1 MNKLGLIIK
10 VENLKAVYLVR
21 EGTIKAADGISFDV
35 EENSVTAI
43 VGESASGKSTIIE
56 AMTRTL
62 PLNGRLLEGRVLYRE
77 KDLLALNKEE
87 LRRIKW
93 KKIALV
99 PQAAQQSLNPTMRVI
114 DHFRDTVEAHG
125 ISWNR
130 QELIK
135 QASEKLRM
143 VRLNPEAVLYAYPLQ
158 LSGGMKQR
166 VLIAL
171 ALLLEPE
178 VLILDEPT
186 SALDVLTQSYIIQLL
201 KELKKSLKITLIFVT
216 HDIAVAAELADR
228 IAVIYA
234 GNIVEYNWVFGIF
247 ENPLHPY
254 TKGLLGSIM
263 AVNADMSQ
271 IRPIPGDPP
280 SLLNPPSGCRF
291 HPRCEYAMDICRQE
305 KPPMIAVEGGA
316 HVACHL
322 YGRGGR

>member
-62 PLNGRLLEGRVLYRE
+62 PLNGRLLEGRVLYRQ

-87 LRRIKW
+87 LRKIKW
-93 KKIALV
+93 KQIALV

-114 DHFRDTVEAHG
+114 DHFKDTVEAHG
-125 ISWNR
+125 INWSR
-130 QELIK
+130 QELI
-135 QASEKLRM
+135 QHASEKLKM

-201 KELKKSLKITLIFVT
+201 KELKKSLNITLIFVT
-216 HDIAVAAELADR
+216 HDIAVAAELADK

-234 GNIVEYNWVFGIF
+234 GNIVEYNSVFEIF
-247 ENPLHPY
+247 KNPLHPY
-254 TKGLLGSIM
+254 TKGLMSSIM
-263 AVNADMSQ
+263 AINADMSK
-271 IRPIPGDPP
+271 IKPIPGDPP
-280 SLLNPPSGCRF
+280 SLLTPPSGCRF
-291 HPRCEYAMDICRQE
+291 HPRCEHVMEICKKE
-305 KPPMIAVEGGA
+305 KPPLLTLEDGA
-316 HVACHL
+316 QVACHL
-322 YGRGGR
+322 YGQGGR

>member
-1 MNKLGLIIK
+1 MSLIIK

-62 PLNGRLLEGRVLYRE
+62 PLNGRLLEGRVLYRQ

-87 LRRIKW
+87 LRKIKW
-93 KKIALV
+93 KQIALV

-114 DHFRDTVEAHG
+114 DHFKDTVEAHG
-125 ISWNR
+125 INWSR
-130 QELIK
+130 QELI
-135 QASEKLRM
+135 QHASEKLKM

-201 KELKKSLKITLIFVT
+201 KELKKSLNITLIFVT
-216 HDIAVAAELADR
+216 HDIAVAAELADK

-234 GNIVEYNWVFGIF
+234 GNIVEYNSVFEIF
-247 ENPLHPY
+247 KNPLHPY
-254 TKGLLGSIM
+254 TKGLMSSIM
-263 AVNADMSQ
+263 AINADMSK
-271 IRPIPGDPP
+271 IKPIPGDPP
-280 SLLNPPSGCRF
+280 SLLTPPSGCRF
-291 HPRCEYAMDICRQE
+291 HPRCEHVMEICKKE
-305 KPPMIAVEGGA
+305 KPPLLTLEDGA
-316 HVACHL
+316 QVACHL
-322 YGRGGR
+322 YGQGGR

>member
-1 MNKLGLIIK
+1 MNKLSLIIK

-62 PLNGRLLEGRVLYRE
+62 PLNGRLLEGRVLYRQ

-87 LRRIKW
+87 LRKIKW
-93 KKIALV
+93 KQIALV

-114 DHFRDTVEAHG
+114 DHFKDTVEAHG
-125 ISWNR
+125 INWSR

-135 QASEKLRM
+135 QASEKLKM

-201 KELKKSLKITLIFVT
+201 KELKKSLNITLIFVT
-216 HDIAVAAELADR
+216 HDIAVAAELADK

-234 GNIVEYNWVFGIF
+234 GNIVEYNSVFEIF
-247 ENPLHPY
+247 KNPLHPY
-254 TKGLLGSIM
+254 TKGLMSSIM
-263 AVNADMSQ
+263 AINADMSK
-271 IRPIPGDPP
+271 IKPIPGDPP
-280 SLLNPPSGCRF
+280 SLLTPPSGCRF
-291 HPRCEYAMDICRQE
+291 HPRCEHVMEICKKE
-305 KPPMIAVEGGA
+305 KPPLLTLEDGA
-316 HVACHL
+316 QVACHL
-322 YGRGGR
+322 YGQGGR

>member
-1 MNKLGLIIK
+1 MGLIIK

-62 PLNGRLLEGRVLYRE
+62 PLNGRLLEGRVLYRQ

-87 LRRIKW
+87 LRKIKW
-93 KKIALV
+93 KQIALV

-114 DHFRDTVEAHG
+114 DHFKDTVEAHG
-125 ISWNR
+125 INWSR
-130 QELIK
+130 QELI
-135 QASEKLRM
+135 QHASEKLKM

-201 KELKKSLKITLIFVT
+201 KELKKSLNITLIFVT
-216 HDIAVAAELADR
+216 HDIAVAAELADK

-234 GNIVEYNWVFGIF
+234 GNIVEYNSVFEIF
-247 ENPLHPY
+247 KNPLHPY
-254 TKGLLGSIM
+254 TKGLMSSIM
-263 AVNADMSQ
+263 AINADMSK
-271 IRPIPGDPP
+271 IKPIPGDPP
-280 SLLNPPSGCRF
+280 SLLTPPSGCRF
-291 HPRCEYAMDICRQE
+291 HPRCEHVMEICKKE
-305 KPPMIAVEGGA
+305 KPPLLTLEDGA
-316 HVACHL
+316 QVACHL
-322 YGRGGR
+322 YGQGGR